1 MFRICPTPD
10 VKMLKDNFDCILEDL
25 FTEGKFMDVTI
36 VSDDQVPFLAHKV
49 ILSVHSPVLK
59 DLIFNIQHEHP
70 LIYLRG
76 IESEE
81 LRAVLEF
88 MYLGKVEVN
97 QLRIIEF
104 CRVAKELK
112 MTQLC
117 QNLLENDIVHDK
129 LLFDNF
135 KQPIDKS
142 ITNIAEEI
150 LDLNI
155 PEIIKQE
162 VNESNLH
169 RVKCTECD
177 ASFTNKS
184 HLARHKRSKHVG
196 IRYKCSS
203 CNYES
208 TDKSYL
214 KNHETSIHGEVK
226 YSCNQCYYETTRKT
240 YLKNHV
246 KYVHEGVKYSCN
258 QCDFKTGWGS
268 NMSLHKKTKH

>member
-59 DLIFNIQHEHP
+59 DLILDIQHEHP

-97 QLRIIEF
+97 QLRKIEF

-129 LLFDNF
+129 LLFNNF
-135 KQPIDKS
+135 QQPIDKS

-240 YLKNHV
+240 YLKNRV